1 MNFRQLSAFQ
11 AVMQTG
17 TVTAASALLRISQPS
32 VSAHIANLEH
42 NLKLQLFQRVGG
54 RLLPT
59 TEAVLFHQEV
69 TQLMQ
74 GMGRLK
80 NFASSINNLQT
91 GELNIGSFPA
101 LASIVM
107 PTFIGSFLKKLPEI
121 KLSLISEG
129 SFPLAELV
137 AHRQIDIGFIQM
149 PVDDPAIICK
159 PFFETAF
166 ICAVSP
172 QHPFANKI
180 SISPQDLNQ
189 QSIIRLMRNTELW
202 RNIEKTFQN
211 NNINAIFR
219 YETDLA
225 DLACSFAEQE
235 LGIAIVDPYSALRW
249 NKQLKLIPFD
259 VYIPANIYL
268 IYSRFLTHSLLQK
281 SFENELQ
288 NHLKSDF
295 LFTPTP
301 NK

>member
-1 MNFRQLSAFQ
+1 
-11 AVMQTG
+11 MQTG
-17 TVTAASALLRISQPS
+17 TVTGASALLRISQPS
-32 VSAHIANLEH
+32 VSTHIANLEH
-42 NLKLQLFQRVGG
+42 NLKIQLFQRIGG

-59 TEAVLFHQEV
+59 AEAILFNQEV

-80 NFASSINNLQT
+80 NFAHAINSLQT

-101 LASIVM
+101 LASIVL
-107 PTFIGSFLKKLPEI
+107 PTFIGTFLKKLPEI

-149 PVDDPAIICK
+149 PVDDPAIFCI
-159 PFFETAF
+159 PFFETSF
-166 ICAVSP
+166 ICVLSP
-172 QHPFANKI
+172 HHPLADQT
-180 SISPQDLNQ
+180 SISLQDLNN
-189 QSIIRLMRNTELW
+189 QSIIRLMRNTALW

-211 NNINAIFR
+211 NNIQADFR

-225 DLACSFAEQE
+225 DLACSFAEQQ

-249 NKQLKLIPFD
+249 KNQLKLIPFD
-259 VYIPANIYL
+259 INIPASVYL

-281 SFENELQ
+281 SFQNEFQ
-288 NHLKSDF
+288 NHLKSEFFETDI
-295 LFTPTP
+295 
-301 NK
+301 